1 MAGFEFSVARRLGWK
16 AEGRRRVSP
25 AVGVAVTGVAL
36 SVVVMLISIAVM
48 LGFKREVTNRILG
61 ADDAVTIIGYGEAS
75 EPVAFNPAEVLSAI
89 ELPEGAEITGHTS
102 IPAILKTPDDFLGL
116 ELQSTQAPQVADT
129 SLVLSAGSAAQ
140 LKLERGDRVPAYF
153 FINDRLRVRMLS
165 VDSIYRSGFGEH
177 DLAVGYCSPRLI
189 EQLRGIG
196 PGSIYSLGIS
206 NITEEEI
213 EPLASAIYSQ
223 LLRAH
228 YAGELTAAYGISTI
242 LQTDGNLFSWLRLL
256 DTNVIVILIL
266 MGLVAAF
273 TLVSSL
279 FIIILERV
287 RTIGLLKAL
296 GASDAQ
302 IRRIFMLMAER
313 LVLRGLAIGNLL
325 ALLLIGLQA
334 WTHVL
339 PLDPV
344 NYYVDFVPV
353 RLTLGSVVWL
363 NAGVLALSWL
373 VLMLPAIIISRIS
386 PATTMRYE

>member
-1 MAGFEFSVARRLGWK
+1 MAGFELHIARRLGWK
-16 AEGRRRVSP
+16 AEGRRKVSP

-36 SVVVMLISIAVM
+36 SVVVMMISIAVM
-48 LGFKREVTNRILG
+48 LGFKREVTNRILS
-61 ADDAVTIIGYGEAS
+61 ADDAVTISGYADDS
-75 EPVAFNPAEVLSAI
+75 QPAAFNPAEVLSAI
-89 ELPEGAEITGHTS
+89 ELPDGAEIIGHTS
-102 IPAILKTPDDFLGL
+102 IPAILKTPSDFLGL
-116 ELQSTQAPQVADT
+116 ELQSLPSPALADT
-129 SLVLSAGSAAQ
+129 SLALSAGSAARLQ
-140 LKLERGDRVPAYF
+140 LQPGDRIATYF
-153 FINDRLRVRMLS
+153 FINERLRVRMLS
-165 VDSIYRSGFGEH
+165 VDSIYSSGMGEH
-177 DLAVGYCSPRLI
+177 DQAVGYCSPRLI
-189 EQLRGIG
+189 EQLQSIE
-196 PGSIYSLGIS
+196 PGSVYSLGIR
-206 NITEEEI
+206 NIAEEEI
-213 EPLASAIYSQ
+213 EPLAGALYSQ

-228 YAGELTAAYGISTI
+228 YAGELSAAYGISTI

-296 GASDAQ
+296 GSTNAQ

-313 LVLRGLAIGNLL
+313 LVLRGLIIGNLL
-325 ALLLIGLQA
+325 ALLIIGLQA
-334 WTHVL
+334 WLHLV
-339 PLDPV
+339 PLDPE

-353 RLTLGSVVWL
+353 QLTAAGLTWL
-363 NAGVLALSWL
+363 NIGVLALSWL